1 MGLINRSAR
10 EYYQSSD
17 LGDYQFTSLSNII
30 NQFEIAY
37 VGEGK
42 IIPKVNF

>member
-1 MGLINRSAR
+1 MGLINRNAR

-37 VGEGK
+37 VGEEK
-42 IIPKVNF
+42 